1 MIITIGWVTT
11 GIGILMAAAFILF
24 GYKRKIF
31 DDIKELKLI
40 TTSGFAA
47 PHMASKQAGNIYR
60 EGQIQENVV
69 LKRGRT
75 VSASARSLLREVEE
89 ERRLER
95 EQTGFVDE
103 SIRNIGSQVK
113 GVNSGKELKEEQ
125 LPKKFADR
133 FLGSRS
139 GQSNATPQSEGQ
151 NALQE
156 NISNDRSDRVNHS
169 PKENQG
175 KNEWNIPVEEKT
187 GILDQDSLETLKQE
201 NPQESFPERR
211 STKHESTDIL
221 NVIQSL
227 EKECEAKARP
237 DETDENTDMLFEYSV
252 NPTEDTEAEEAT
264 GILDEA
270 TGILIDEAEEQSDET
285 DILNVAGEG
294 TAILEESE
302 ESTQNSVEAHNDS
315 YHTDILRDAGTEI
328 LTGTDIL
335 TEPSKQVKAKA
346 QQTPAE
352 FDFDEYLDTFF
363 ERAPEK
369 AEGISKG
376 TDILTEN
383 NEEIHGTEIL
393 MPEGVYSQRDSIT
406 ARLEDNGSEDVCH
419 VNEDKKG
426 MSASTDILQGT
437 DILRGQN
444 SSKIGRSN
452 NSEKLRGIQRT
463 DSAIQHRA
471 PATEILPPME
481 SWKPQSKASAAYT
494 QHGAATDILI
504 PDEPVKAKEAIPS
517 AQAASSVED
526 QIDDMLQATDFLEA
540 TGILIDSTNEKPT
553 SENREASTGILIS
566 PEEESEMPE
575 GTDILREGDEYDDD
589 TGHTDILTNGEEGTE
604 ILGTEILI

>member
-463 DSAIQHRA
+463 DSAIQRRA